1 MNNGKTYR
9 LRPELFE
16 DEKSRLLRGFYSA
29 FLMAIVA
36 ALLLASRGLK
46 IVPGPQLLVAL
57 SVITVSVVF
66 TVSIAFWSIFRSL
79 RLRHA
84 AWHSF
89 ELTLTPDAVD
99 RRLSDHDDFV
109 LRRAEVIG
117 FDETAG
123 RGFFIKTADRHRYIY
138 VPAALEDYD
147 GLKRELAEWR
157 PFPPARTRE
166 PIWRSPFFVGA
177 SCLAAWSVLW
187 YSQSKQ
193 YVLSAAFVLLV
204 FLGATFVGVLRSPR
218 SSKTVR
224 RTSWIYLAVAVLALV
239 RIYAMFRPGE

>member
-1 MNNGKTYR
+1 MENAKTYR

-16 DEKSRLLRGFYSA
+16 DEKSRLLRGFYFA
-29 FLMAIVA
+29 FLMALVA
-36 ALLLASRGLK
+36 ALLLALRGLK
-46 IVPGPQLLVAL
+46 IVPGPPLLVAL

-66 TVSIAFWSIFRSL
+66 TISIAFWSIFRSL

-89 ELTLTPDAVD
+89 ELTLTPDAID

-109 LRRAEVIG
+109 VKRAEVVG

-123 RGFFIKTADRHRYIY
+123 RGFFIKTADRNRYIY
-138 VPAALEDYD
+138 VPAALDGYD
-147 GLKRELAEWR
+147 DLKRDLAAWR

-187 YSQSKQ
+187 YSQTRE
-193 YVLSAAFVLLV
+193 YVILAAFVLLV

-218 SSKTVR
+218 ASRTVK

-239 RIYAMFRPGE
+239 RIYAMFRPAD